1 MIMRRWATIM
11 TVFCCVVAAAVFGH
25 AHQAAAGTIPCKEV
39 YGPGGG
45 YVCGAEVESRLM
57 DPAYKAAQTQ
67 TGCWASSIAMIIAF
81 YGGGISQADILSTLF
96 GTSVPDTLTSA
107 QITAYLSHTYTSS
120 LDHSVTDTTGTALF
134 TTPIGGSRAALKSLI
149 SQLTD
154 ETPLLVFSS
163 HNAMVLTAV
172 YYHADIFSRPTS
184 FYAAVVRDPFPL
196 TSTPP
201 PPSPS
206 IKLDG
211 HPGERFL
218 TQADYN
224 DIQSVYQV
232 NVKSH

>member
-1 MIMRRWATIM
+1 MRRWAKAM
-11 TVFCCVVAAAVFGH
+11 TVLCCAVAAAVCGH
-25 AHQAAAGTIPCKEV
+25 GRPAAAGTIPCKEV

-57 DPAYKAAQTQ
+57 DTAYKTAQTQ
-67 TGCWASSIAMIIAF
+67 TGCWASSMAMIIAF
-81 YGGGISQADILSTLF
+81 YGGGISQSDILSTLF
-96 GTSVPDTLTSA
+96 GSSVPDTLTPA
-107 QITAYLSHTYTSS
+107 QIAAYLNHTYTSS
-120 LDHSVTDTTGTALF
+120 VDHSTSDTSGTALF

-149 SQLTD
+149 AQLTD

-196 TSTPP
+196 TGTPP

-218 TQADYN
+218 TAADYN

-232 NVKSH
+232 SVKSH